1 MMRRTAEIKRK
12 TSETDIVVIIDID
25 SAEISQIDTGVPFFD
40 HMLSSMSRHGRF
52 YLNVKCQGDTVIDDH
67 HSVEDT
73 GICIG
78 RAIKEAL
85 GDKAGIKRFGHAVI
99 PMDEALTLSAVDLSG
114 RAYFKYTGKD
124 LKGTIK
130 KYNEELTP
138 EFLRSLAMGAE
149 MNLHI
154 EQKYGDNRHHIHE
167 SIFKALGVSLY
178 QAFMIDEKLQ
188 GEILSTKGTIV

>member
-1 MMRRTAEIKRK
+1 MQRTADIRRK
-12 TSETDIVVIIDID
+12 TSETDITVAINID
-25 SAEISQIDTGVPFFD
+25 STEVSHIDTGVPFFD
-40 HMLSSMSRHGRF
+40 HMLNSMCRHGRF
-52 YLNVKCQGDTVIDDH
+52 YLNIKCQGDTIIDDH

-73 GICIG
+73 GICLG
-78 RAIKEAL
+78 KAIKEAL
-85 GDKAGIKRFGHAVI
+85 GDKSGIKRFGHSVI

-114 RAYFKYTGKD
+114 RAYFKYTGKE
-124 LKGTIK
+124 LKGAIK
-130 KYNEELTP
+130 NYNEELTL
-138 EFLRSLAMGAE
+138 EFLRSLAMSAE

-188 GEILSTKGTIV
+188 GGVLSTKGTIV

>member
-1 MMRRTAEIKRK
+1 MMQRTADIRRK
-12 TSETDIVVIIDID
+12 TSETDITVAINID
-25 SAEISQIDTGVPFFD
+25 STEVSHIDTGVPFFD
-40 HMLSSMSRHGRF
+40 HMLNSMSRHGRF
-52 YLNVKCQGDTVIDDH
+52 YMNIKCQGDTIIDDH

-73 GICIG
+73 GICLG
-78 RAIKEAL
+78 KVIKEAL
-85 GDKAGIKRFGHAVI
+85 GDKSGIKRFGHSVI
-99 PMDEALTLSAVDLSG
+99 PMDEALTLAAVDLSG
-114 RAYFKYTGKD
+114 RSYFKYTGKE

-130 KYNEELTP
+130 NYNEELTL
-138 EFLRSLAMGAE
+138 EFLRSLAMSAE

-188 GEILSTKGTIV
+188 GGVLSTKGTIV